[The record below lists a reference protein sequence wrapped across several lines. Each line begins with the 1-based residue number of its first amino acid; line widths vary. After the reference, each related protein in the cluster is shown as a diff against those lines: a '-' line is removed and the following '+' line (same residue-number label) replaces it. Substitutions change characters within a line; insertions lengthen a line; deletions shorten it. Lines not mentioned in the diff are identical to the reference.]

1 MPLHASVSA
10 FTPRPVTRRASP
22 RLDVD
27 GAIPIRF
34 ADTNVPVTLKDISLG
49 GFAIL
54 TGQPVSVGRT
64 TQFFLGRLEG
74 DGPTVSARAAHCRP
88 VAPGVYLSGWVADD
102 EQSAQLISD
111 VFETFTNDSLTPVA

>member
-1 MPLHASVSA
+1 
-10 FTPRPVTRRASP
+10 
-22 RLDVD
+22 VD

-54 TGQPVSVGRT
+54 TGQPVSVGST
-64 TQFFLGRLEG
+64 TQFCLGRLEG

-111 VFETFTNDSLTPVA
+111 VFETFTNQSLTPVT